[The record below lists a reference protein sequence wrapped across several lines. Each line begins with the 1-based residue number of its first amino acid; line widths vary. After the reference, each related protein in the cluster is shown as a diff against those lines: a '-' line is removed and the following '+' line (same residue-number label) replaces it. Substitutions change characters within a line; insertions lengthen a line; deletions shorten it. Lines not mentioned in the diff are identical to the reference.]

1 MGKPITNFLKL
12 SKISKKKDELK
23 LKTSW
28 PGNMKRILNG
38 QKEWGKYWDQDGNF
52 RMFDL
57 ATKKNGNIY
66 VHGRNDDV
74 INVRGHRIGCE
85 EIESTVLKIDE
96 IFESCVVSLPDE
108 FEGEKLF
115 LFVASKDKKLDEIIR
130 KKIMSVFGSFAIPS
144 KIFYVSEL
152 PKTRSGKI
160 LRRLL
165 RSILI
170 KPSLIKDSDLN
181 VMADKN
187 IFSKIIKQVR
197 GYE

>member
-1 MGKPITNFLKL
+1 MYIDTGKFLKT
-12 SKISKKKDELK
+12 EVVFLK
-23 LKTSW
+23 HEYRTVAGRQIPQLQPDARSQIGHQLRTHVRSEDVKLPLVVDAQQIRTFSV
-28 PGNMKRILNG
+28 G
-38 QKEWGKYWDQDGNF
+38 QAGVFGAGIQ
-52 RMFDL
+52 
-57 ATKKNGNIY
+57 
-66 VHGRNDDV
+66 
-74 INVRGHRIGCE
+74 
-85 EIESTVLKIDE
+85 
-96 IFESCVVSLPDE
+96 DE

-115 LFVASKDKKLDEIIR
+115 LFIASKNKKLDEIIR

-170 KPSLIKDSDLN
+170 KPDSINDSDLN

-187 IFSKIIKQVR
+187 TFSKIIKEVK

>member
-1 MGKPITNFLKL
+1 
-12 SKISKKKDELK
+12 
-23 LKTSW
+23 
-28 PGNMKRILNG
+28 
-38 QKEWGKYWDQDGNF
+38 
-52 RMFDL
+52 MFDL

-85 EIESTVLKIDE
+85 EIESTILKIDE

-115 LFVASKDKKLDEIIR
+115 LFIASKNKKLDEIIR

-170 KPSLIKDSDLN
+170 KPDSINDSDLN
-181 VMADKN
+181 VMSDKN
-187 IFSKIIKQVR
+187 TFSKIIKEVK

>member
-1 MGKPITNFLKL
+1 
-12 SKISKKKDELK
+12 
-23 LKTSW
+23 
-28 PGNMKRILNG
+28 MKRILNG

-52 RMFDL
+52 RMIDL

>member
-1 MGKPITNFLKL
+1 
-12 SKISKKKDELK
+12 
-23 LKTSW
+23 
-28 PGNMKRILNG
+28 MKRILNG
-38 QKEWGKYWDQDGNF
+38 QKEWDKYWDQDGNF

-85 EIESTVLKIDE
+85 EIESTILKIDE